1 MHQRRQQCIL
11 SFKDFLQNLLQK
23 TLMFYLSFIKNWDIK
38 NDSFPQNS
46 ETQFMDNSTKL
57 PMHV

>member
-11 SFKDFLQNLLQK
+11 SFNDFLQNLLQK
-23 TLMFYLSFIKNWDIK
+23 ILMFYLSFIKNWDIK